1 MENNIENI
9 SEENPKIGAFDKF
22 FGILK
27 SDKSVSLEE
36 MDSTVKKY
44 AVNRIGGLTPF
55 YVPDDFDND
64 DFSEFY
70 ESEIFPK

>member
-1 MENNIENI
+1 MKDENENT
-9 SEENPKIGAFDKF
+9 ETGAFDKF

-36 MDSTVKKY
+36 MDITAKKY
-44 AVNRIGGLTPF
+44 AVNRIGGLPPF
-55 YVPDDFDND
+55 HVPDDFDD
-64 DFSEFY
+64 DEFPEFY